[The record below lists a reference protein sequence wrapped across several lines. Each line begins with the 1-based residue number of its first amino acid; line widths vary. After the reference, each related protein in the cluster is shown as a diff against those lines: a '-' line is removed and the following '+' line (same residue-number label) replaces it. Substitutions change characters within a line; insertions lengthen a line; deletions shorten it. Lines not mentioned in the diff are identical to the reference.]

1 MIFKAY
7 SLFKLLHFMLSTL
20 QVSVVMCTY
29 NGSKFIN
36 EQIQSVLNQEY
47 NFYEMI
53 IVDDC
58 STDNT
63 FELLQD
69 WASKDARI
77 SVYQNEYNLGYNKNF
92 EKAIQLARGNLI
104 SICDQDDIWLPQRIS
119 KTVEPFNGQGVVLA
133 HSKSVRL
140 QDNQLKYHLAKLHYH
155 FTGNDTRRLFF
166 FNQVMGHDMTF
177 SRELVQHIVPI
188 PNGMS
193 YDWWITVVATCYGT
207 IAGVDEYL
215 VHHRIHDTN
224 NYFSKEAPSK
234 KKELDIVETLE
245 LFNEIPALKSK
256 AKNYLEQ
263 QISLLRR
270 HETVKGFDWMLF
282 KFLYANRQIVFGHKR
297 RKFQELSYLKNSIK
311 YAKLDYRGK
320 GISV

>member
-1 MIFKAY
+1 
-7 SLFKLLHFMLSTL
+7 MLSTL

-29 NGSKFIN
+29 NGSKFIG
-36 EQIQSVLNQEY
+36 EQIQSVLNQDYDILEL
-47 NFYEMI
+47 I

-63 FELLQD
+63 FALLQD

-77 SVYQNEYNLGYNKNF
+77 RVYQNETNLGYNKNF

-119 KTVEPFNGQGVVLA
+119 KTVAPFNEPGVVLA

-140 QDNQLKYHLAKLHYH
+140 EDNQLKYHLAKLHYH
-155 FTGNDTRRLFF
+155 FKGNDTRRLFL

-177 SRELVQHIVPI
+177 SRDLVQHIVPI

-215 VHHRIHDTN
+215 VHHRIHATN
-224 NYFSKEAPSK
+224 NYFSKAAPSK
-234 KKELDIVETLE
+234 KKELDIVDTLE
-245 LFNEIPALKSK
+245 LFNKIPALKGNV
-256 AKNYLEQ
+256 KNYLQQ
-263 QISLLRR
+263 QITLLRR
-270 HETVKGFDWMLF
+270 HETVKGFDWKLF
-282 KFLYANRQIVFGHKR
+282 KFLYANRHIVFGHKR
-297 RKFQELSYLKNSIK
+297 RSLQELSYLKNSIK